1 MTSQQ
6 FPDSNINLND
16 LLQSYDKLNDALK
29 TNLENISKN
38 TDQNNTNPGQFLQLQ
53 MQTSSLAQVG
63 ESISNIIANAN
74 SVIKNTVQSQ
84 RAGA

>member
-1 MTSQQ
+1 MS
-6 FPDSNINLND
+6 SNSFNESASNLSD
-16 LLQSYDKLNDALK
+16 LLKYYNQLNSNLESSLK
-29 TNLENISKN
+29 TI
-38 TDQNNTNPGQFLQLQ
+38 TDNANNETNPGQFLQLQ

-74 SVIKNTVQSQ
+74 SVIKNAVQSQ

>member
-1 MTSQQ
+1 MGDTDIGGSAQNLGDLLKIYNGLNGDLQTSLKQITSQASSQ
-6 FPDSNINLND
+6 
-16 LLQSYDKLNDALK
+16 
-29 TNLENISKN
+29 
-38 TDQNNTNPGQFLQLQ
+38 TNPGQFLQLQ

-74 SVIKNTVQSQ
+74 SVIKNAVQSQ